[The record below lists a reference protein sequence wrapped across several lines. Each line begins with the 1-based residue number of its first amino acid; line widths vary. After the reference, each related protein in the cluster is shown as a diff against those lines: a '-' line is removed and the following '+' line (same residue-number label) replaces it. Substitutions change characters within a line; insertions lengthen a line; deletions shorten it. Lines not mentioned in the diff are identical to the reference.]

1 MGIKIASKAQTEKV
15 AAPLKQMLK
24 RCSSLLKKGKE
35 EVIGR
40 SKRSIQSKKVPKKGH
55 FAVYVGQS
63 RSRHVI
69 PITLLNHPI
78 FQMMLH
84 EAEKEFGFRQERG
97 ITIPCDQNI
106 FLFLLDI
113 ISNLTS

>member
-1 MGIKIASKAQTEKV
+1 MGIKIASKAQTKKV

-35 EVIGR
+35 EVSR
-40 SKRSIQSKKVPKKGH
+40 KGH